1 MNYLVWPADESRNEA
16 IRISA
21 VDAQAA
27 AEEWAEWAD
36 RTSVE
41 YDIIRSG
48 DLTEVYVALDEPGS
62 VEELFN
68 VWGEGVPVY
77 TASKVRG

>member
-1 MNYLVWPADESRNEA
+1 MNYLVWPTDESRDEA
-16 IRISA
+16 TRISA
-21 VDAQAA
+21 VDAQEAV
-27 AEEWAEWAD
+27 EKWAEWSDTDSA
-36 RTSVE
+36 E